1 MYDRLAGK
9 TMMRF
14 AAHAFTILDLFVE
27 IQSSADGKC
36 LPIRERL
43 FTKSSR
49 VYCANLE
56 IIWMIC
62 HPCSSIWRACWALA
76 FAIDCSRFNKPT
88 LIPSLPLHLLSPSPD
103 FAAIHSHMRI
113 LKIRPRLSSRTR
125 HDRIPA
131 DAE

>member
-49 VYCANLE
+49 VYCAKSGDNMDDLPPVL
-56 IIWMIC
+56 IHM
-62 HPCSSIWRACWALA
+62 ACMLGT
-76 FAIDCSRFNKPT
+76 RFC
-88 LIPSLPLHLLSPSPD
+88 D
-103 FAAIHSHMRI
+103 
-113 LKIRPRLSSRTR
+113 
-125 HDRIPA
+125 
-131 DAE
+131 